1 MLPVPGG
8 SGTGSVGGALS
19 SGFAGIGAGS
29 ASLLALG
36 TVLSRSLLSMFARS
50 PVPGFGALGPRAGS
64 RRGPR
69 RDGPRRDRTVELS
82 LGTGDRGPCGAVG

>member
-8 SGTGSVGGALS
+8 SGQFRGALS

-36 TVLSRSLLSMFARS
+36 TCWDGPFLSMFARS

-64 RRGPR
+64 RRGPC